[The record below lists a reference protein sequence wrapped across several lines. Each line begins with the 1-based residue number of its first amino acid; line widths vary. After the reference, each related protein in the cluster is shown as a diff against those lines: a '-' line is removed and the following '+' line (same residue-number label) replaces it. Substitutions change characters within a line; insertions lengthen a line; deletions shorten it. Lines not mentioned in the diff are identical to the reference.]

1 MRVLSKYAFALELL
15 LLSVVMPLGSV
26 SFAKSIK
33 IEGGS
38 LQGTTEDGLRVYRG
52 IPYAAPPVG
61 DLRWRAPQPPPK
73 WKGVRAALY
82 ADERGNRES
91 PSAKRGLSVPQCLDT
106 RQGCFGQ
113 IAGSGVDSW
122 WGLHCRRTRREALS
136 RRVVGQERCSL
147 RFGCI
152 SPRRIR
158 FSGASRTQCGEPS
171 PRIRQLRHS

>member
-73 WKGVRAALY
+73 WKGVRAADQFGRPCMQTNAAIANLPAPSEDCLY
-82 ADERGNRES
+82 LN
-91 PSAKRGLSVPQCLDT
+91 VWT
-106 RQGCFGQ
+106 R
-113 IAGSGVDSW
+113 V
-122 WGLHCRRTRREALS
+122 LRTNCRFWCGFM
-136 RRVVGQERCSL
+136 V
-147 RFGCI
+147 
-152 SPRRIR
+152 
-158 FSGASRTQCGEPS
+158 GASLQANP
-171 PRIRQLRHS
+171 PRSSITAGGWPRKM